1 MKKIYIIFLTF
12 TARISD
18 SESGQSILLSLSLPP
33 GHSAAKRRPFPGA
46 KPGSTVVYSKI
57 VTEVM

>member
-1 MKKIYIIFLTF
+1 M
-12 TARISD
+12 ARISD
-18 SESGQSILLSLSLPP
+18 SGSGQSILLSLSLPP

-46 KPGSTVVYSKI
+46 KPGFTVVYSKI